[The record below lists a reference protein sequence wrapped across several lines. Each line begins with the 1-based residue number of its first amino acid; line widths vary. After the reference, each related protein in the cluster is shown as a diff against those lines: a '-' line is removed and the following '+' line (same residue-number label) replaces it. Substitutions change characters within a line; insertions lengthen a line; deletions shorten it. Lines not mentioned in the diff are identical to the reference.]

1 MWIRR
6 ASALLRGIRCPRRF
20 AAPRMLL
27 RAGSAPSS
35 SLTSYCGSDSGFSWN
50 KHRLDLML
58 GIIISGQTAV
68 IILGSNQNS
77 VFAQDASVAEQSTEN
92 DQGQVYTGLR
102 KIEDGSVISN
112 VHTSKWRIFTDN
124 GRDLFLKGKLDEAEK
139 FFQAA
144 LDEAMKGFGAKDP
157 HVASSCNNLAE
168 LYRVKKAYE
177 KAEPLYLEAINILED
192 TFGADDVRVGAA
204 LHNLG
209 QFYLALRKLEQARK
223 CYEVRELIK
232 GRVLGYGHT
241 QYADTMYH
249 LGRVL
254 HLQGKKKEAEDLIR
268 ESIRIL
274 EEAGLGESATCIRR
288 MRYLTQILL
297 NSNRLAETEN
307 FQRKILHIL
316 ELSKG
321 WDSIDTVIAAENLAL
336 TLQSLGNLIEAKELL
351 ERCLVA
357 RQKIFPQNHVQVAG
371 NMLHL
376 ARVAMLNSNNLRKLK
391 VSEASSELDNAKL
404 LLNTSVRI
412 AKDIL
417 GSSGMNQNSFKSSHS
432 EGEKDRHVALII
444 QLQSLDS
451 LGLLD
456 VQRRELVEARET
468 FEYPFEVE
476 HALRDCISIFTEPC
490 TRSMVLDAPNVK
502 KEYLSC
508 LKHLRNLATT
518 TMEES
523 QKSIVLQELIDEAQR
538 IEAELLPRRH

>member
-58 GIIISGQTAV
+58 GIIISGQTV
-68 IILGSNQNS
+68 IILRSNQNS
-77 VFAQDASVAEQSTEN
+77 VFAQDASVAEQATEN

-223 CYEVRELIK
+223 CYERALKIK

-321 WDSIDTVIAAENLAL
+321 WDSIDTVLAAENLAL

-357 RQKIFPQNHVQVAG
+357 RQNIFPQNHVQVAG

-391 VSEASSELDNAKL
+391 VSEASSELDIAKL

-508 LKHLRNLATT
+508 LKHLHNLATT